1 MSDNFFA
8 EKYTRIS
15 NTKNANSC
23 RLKIRED
30 EKSIIYENKLIY
42 HEKNDKVVIESEKS
56 ILT

>member
-1 MSDNFFA
+1 M
-8 EKYTRIS
+8 
-15 NTKNANSC
+15 NSC
-23 RLKIRED
+23 RLEIWED